1 MRVGV
6 VYPQIELRGEPEAVR
21 EIGLATEALGYDHLL
36 MYDHVV
42 GAHPD
47 REPRLWGP
55 YTDRHPFHDPLVCFG
70 FLAGLTR
77 RIGLIT
83 GCVILPQRQTVL
95 VAKQA
100 TDVDLLS
107 NGRLTLG
114 VGAGWNPVE
123 YDALGQDF
131 HTRGR
136 RLDEQ
141 VGLLRRLWSEPLL
154 SWTGEFDRVDR
165 ACIIPRPKR
174 RIPIWVGG
182 FTEAAFRRGARL
194 GDGFVFAGPPEA
206 VISGWAR
213 VRHHLA
219 EAERPAEGFGALY
232 IMTSATSVDAVLE
245 TTERWERAG
254 GTHVSVYTMDQRF
267 DTAARHVEYL
277 DRLQRRLPGRGGTAS
292 VDP

>member
-1 MRVGV
+1 MIPIGV
-6 VYPQIELRGEPEAVR
+6 VYPQIELGGAPEAVR
-21 EIGLATEALGYDHLL
+21 EIGRATEALGYDHLL

-42 GAHPD
+42 GASPD
-47 REPRLWGP
+47 REPKLWGP

-70 FLAGLTR
+70 YLAGITE

-107 NGRLTLG
+107 GGRLTLG

-131 HTRGR
+131 ATRGR

-141 VGLLRRLWSEPLL
+141 VGFLRRLWSEPLL
-154 SWTGEFDRVDR
+154 TWAGEFDRIDR
-165 ACIIPRPKR
+165 ACIIPRPRR
-174 RIPIWVGG
+174 RIPIWFGG

-194 GDGFVFAGPPEA
+194 GDGFIFAGPPDA
-206 VISGWAR
+206 VLAGWAR
-213 VRHHLA
+213 VRHLLG
-219 EAERPAEGFGALY
+219 EAGRTMEGFGALY
-232 IMTSATSVDAVLE
+232 IMTSATSIEA
-245 TTERWERAG
+245 TTATVARWQRAG
-254 GTHVSVYTMDQRF
+254 GTHASVYTMDQQF
-267 DTAARHVEYL
+267 ATVAQHIDYLARV
-277 DRLQRRLPGRGGTAS
+277 RRSLGR
-292 VDP
+292 

>member
-1 MRVGV
+1 MLRIGV
-6 VYPQIELRGEPEAVR
+6 VYPQIELGGAPEAVR
-21 EIGLATEALGYDHLL
+21 EIGLATEVLGYDHLL

-42 GAHPD
+42 GASHD
-47 REPRLWGP
+47 REVKLWGP

-70 FLAGLTR
+70 FLAGITQ

-131 HTRGR
+131 NTRGR
-136 RLDEQ
+136 RLNEQ
-141 VGLLRRLWSEPLL
+141 VEFLRRLWSEPLMT
-154 SWTGEFDRVDR
+154 WTGEFDRIDR

-174 RIPIWVGG
+174 RIPIWIGG

-194 GDGFVFAGPPEA
+194 GEGFIFAGPMDAVSEA
-206 VISGWAR
+206 WRSVQR
-213 VRHHLA
+213 HLA
-219 EAERPAEGFGALY
+219 EAGRPTQGFSALY
-232 IMTSATSVDAVLE
+232 IMTSARSIEDVLA
-245 TTERWERAG
+245 TTERWEREG
-254 GTHVSVYTMDQRF
+254 GTHASICTMDQRF
-267 DTAARHVEYL
+267 ESASRHVDYL
-277 DRLQRRLPGRGGTAS
+277 AELRRRLGR
-292 VDP
+292 

>member
-1 MRVGV
+1 MIRVGV
-6 VYPQIELRGEPEAVR
+6 VYPQIELQGSPEAVR
-21 EIGLATEALGYDHLL
+21 EIGLATESLGYDHLL

-42 GAHPD
+42 GASPD
-47 REPRLWGP
+47 REPKLWGP
-55 YTDRHPFHDPLVCFG
+55 YTDRHPFHDPLVAFG
-70 FLAGLTR
+70 YLAGLTQ

-95 VAKQA
+95 FAKQA

-141 VGLLRRLWSEPLL
+141 VEFMRRLWLEPLMT
-154 SWTGEFDRVDR
+154 WAGEFDRIDR
-165 ACIIPRPKR
+165 ACIVPRPRR
-174 RIPIWVGG
+174 RIPVWIGG
-182 FTEAAFRRGARL
+182 FSEAAFQRGARL
-194 GDGFVFAGPPEA
+194 GDGFIFAGPPDG
-206 VISGWAR
+206 VIDAWAR
-213 VRHHLA
+213 VRQLLA
-219 EAERPAEGFGALY
+219 QARRPVEGFGAHY
-232 IMTSATSVDAVLE
+232 IMTSATGIDAALD
-245 TTERWERAG
+245 TTARWERAG

-267 DTAARHVEYL
+267 TTAAQHVEYL
-277 DRLQRRLPGRGGTAS
+277 ARLRRRLDG
-292 VDP
+292 

>member
-1 MRVGV
+1 MIRIGV
-6 VYPQIELRGEPEAVR
+6 VYPQIELQGSPKAVR

-42 GAHPD
+42 GASPD
-47 REPRLWGP
+47 REPKLWGP
-55 YTDRHPFHDPLVCFG
+55 YTDRHPFHDPLVAFG
-70 FLAGLTR
+70 FLAGLTH
-77 RIGLIT
+77 RIGLVT

-123 YDALGQDF
+123 YEALGQDF

-141 VGLLRRLWSEPLL
+141 VEFMRRLWSEPLMT
-154 SWTGEFDRVDR
+154 WTGEFDRIDR

-174 RIPIWVGG
+174 RIPVWIGG
-182 FTEAAFRRGARL
+182 FSEAAFQRGARL
-194 GDGFVFAGPPEA
+194 GDGFIFAGPPDG
-206 VISGWAR
+206 VIDAWAR
-213 VRHHLA
+213 VRQLLA
-219 EAERPAEGFGALY
+219 QAGRPVEGFGAHY
-232 IMTSATSVDAVLE
+232 IMTSATGIDAALA
-245 TTERWERAG
+245 TAARWERAG

-267 DTAARHVEYL
+267 TTAAQHVEYL
-277 DRLQRRLPGRGGTAS
+277 ARVHRSLVG
-292 VDP
+292 